1 MTTQSVPVT
10 FRFPRAVSPGA
21 HQVAILGPFNDWNPR
36 THLLTKTPEGEWV
49 IKIDLPRGRTAY
61 CFDVDGGYWLDP
73 NDEGRVPNGWGSE
86 YSVRYVR

>member
-10 FRFPRAVSPGA
+10 FRFPRAVSSGA

-36 THLLTKTPEGEWV
+36 THLLTKTPEGDWV

-86 YSVRYVR
+86 YSVLYVR